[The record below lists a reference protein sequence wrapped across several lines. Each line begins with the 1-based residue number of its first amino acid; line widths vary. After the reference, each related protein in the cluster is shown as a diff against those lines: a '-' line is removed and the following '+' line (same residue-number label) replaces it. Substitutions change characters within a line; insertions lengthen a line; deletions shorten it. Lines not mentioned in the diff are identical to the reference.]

1 MKLPHPLLL
10 ASAALLASAC
20 TTAPL
25 SPVPDPLPETLEWV
39 ASHREPGAFLGLATR
54 ENDSGSLDALTFDP
68 GVRVTEVVENS
79 PAAIAGVEVGD
90 VVLAL
95 DGAAVDDPGALEEL
109 LRRAEPGT
117 GAELRVQRGDTVFA
131 VPVVLAGSAAGAGG
145 EARVL
150 WRLDPARTAAGWADG
165 VGGAVL
171 ASAGPGSPVTAA
183 GLEIGDVVQ
192 RLDGAPVLSGRDL
205 VRRVQALE
213 EGEAVRLAGTGA
225 DGEPFER
232 EVRLLSAPTA
242 VTGWSIPIL
251 AHYSRDLERDESEFA
266 LVDLW
271 VISLFRFLRDG
282 DEREYRVLRFFTWR
296 TGVGELSE

>member
-1 MKLPHPLLL
+1 MKIHCHLLL
-10 ASAALLASAC
+10 APAALLAAAC

-39 ASHREPGAFLGLATR
+39 AAHREPGVFLGLATR

-109 LRRAEPGT
+109 LRRADPGA

-131 VPVVLAGSAAGAGG
+131 VPVVLAGSATGAGA

-165 VGGAVL
+165 AGGAVL
-171 ASAGPGSPVTAA
+171 ASAGEGSPVTAA

-192 RLDGAPVLSGRDL
+192 RLDGSPVLSGRDL

-242 VTGWSIPIL
+242 VTGWSVPLL